1 MQRTEA
7 DRSLRSFF
15 RKDAVDDLGRK
26 TGVAWVSVFSNTIL
40 VILKI
45 IIGILIGSVAVVSE
59 AIHSGVDLLA
69 SFIALFAVKTAGKSP
84 DEDHP
89 FGHGKV
95 ENISGTVEA
104 ILIFI
109 AACWI
114 LYESIQK
121 LLTPQPIE
129 SAGWGVGIMLISASM
144 NFFVSRKLFQVGKET
159 DSVALEADAWHLR
172 TDVYTSLGVMGGL
185 GMYWAARIFWAM
197 NLDWVDPVAAMV
209 VAGLIIHAAYRLT
222 VKSARDLL
230 DVSLPEEERWIRR
243 ELKQEGFPIHGFHH
257 LRTRKAGA
265 IRFAEFHLVVDK
277 AMSVKDS
284 HQISSQLEKRI
295 QDRFPNSKVIIH
307 VEPCD
312 GSCSRS
318 CLNGCMVE
326 EENRPGTRKKPEPD
340 LPP

>member
-1 MQRTEA
+1 
-7 DRSLRSFF
+7 LRSFF
-15 RKDAVDDLGRK
+15 RNDAMDDLGRK
-26 TGVAWVSVFSNTIL
+26 TRVAWVSVFSNTIL
-40 VILKI
+40 VTLKI
-45 IIGILIGSVAVVSE
+45 IIGILIGSVAVISE

-95 ENISGTVEA
+95 ENISGTLEA

-109 AACWI
+109 AAGWI

-129 SAGWGVGIMLISASM
+129 SAGWGVGIMLISALM

-185 GMYWAARIFWAM
+185 GIYWVARIFWAM
-197 NLDWVDPVAAMV
+197 NLQWLDPVAAMG
-209 VAGLIIHAAYRLT
+209 VAGLIILAAYRLT

-230 DVSLPEEERWIRR
+230 DASLPDEERWIRR
-243 ELKQEGFPIHGFHH
+243 ELKRKGLPIHGFHH

-265 IRFAEFHLVVDK
+265 TRFAEFHLVVDK
-277 AMSVKDS
+277 GMSVKDS
-284 HQISSQLEKRI
+284 HQISSQIEKRI
-295 QDRFPNSKVIIH
+295 QDRFPDSKVIIH

-312 GSCSRS
+312 GTCSGN
-318 CLNGCMVE
+318 CLSGCMVE
-326 EENRPGTRKKPEPD
+326 EEKRPGIRGKP
-340 LPP
+340 